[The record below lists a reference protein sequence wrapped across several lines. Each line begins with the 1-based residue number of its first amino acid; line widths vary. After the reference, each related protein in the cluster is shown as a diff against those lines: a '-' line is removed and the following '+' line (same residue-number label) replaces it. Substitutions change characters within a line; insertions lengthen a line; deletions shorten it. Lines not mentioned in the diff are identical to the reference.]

1 VHSDGLEL
9 EVSGKL
15 ENLFQ
20 SAHQK
25 CIKQLNDSV
34 KTIKNI

>member
-15 ENLFQ
+15 ENLFET
-20 SAHQK
+20 AGQK
-25 CIKQLNDSV
+25 LIDQLNGSV
-34 KTIKNI
+34 TNIKNI